1 MESVLAKIFWKEKGG
16 GPCLRCLQK
25 KKKRERERERESL
38 EEETRSVLQAAE
50 KPYPD
55 ASPQGG
61 GSRLIVV
68 S

>member
-1 MESVLAKIFWKEKGG
+1 MFT
-16 GPCLRCLQK
+16 K
-25 KKKRERERERESL
+25 KKKKRERERESL